1 MAIRKPATK
10 RITPVDPS
18 APAPSALAPSGPVPA
33 APRRRTGSVRRAKTV
48 ATPVPS
54 GTAPDASAALSEEHV
69 RVRAY
74 YLHLE
79 RRGRPADPVA
89 DWLRARQ
96 ELMSGAEA

>member
-1 MAIRKPATK
+1 MATRKSATK

-18 APAPSALAPSGPVPA
+18 APAPA
-33 APRRRTGSVRRAKTV
+33 APRRRSGAVRRPKVV
-48 ATPVPS
+48 ATPEPAAAAAS
-54 GTAPDASAALSEEHV
+54 GAIGQPSEEHV

-96 ELMSGAEA
+96 ELIGGAEAQGSEA

>member
-1 MAIRKPATK
+1 MATRKPATK
-10 RITPVDPS
+10 R
-18 APAPSALAPSGPVPA
+18 PAPTTTTTTTETP
-33 APRRRTGSVRRAKTV
+33 APRRRIGAVRRTKTAAPPIAAAPEV
-48 ATPVPS
+48 ELAGSAAETPV
-54 GTAPDASAALSEEHV
+54 EEHI

-96 ELMSGAEA
+96 EVLGGADA

>member
-1 MAIRKPATK
+1 MATRKPATK
-10 RITPVDPS
+10 RPTTTTTTDTP
-18 APAPSALAPSGPVPA
+18 
-33 APRRRTGSVRRAKTV
+33 APRRRTGAVRRTKAAAPALAAAPEVELAGRATE
-48 ATPVPS
+48 TPV
-54 GTAPDASAALSEEHV
+54 EEHI

-96 ELMSGAEA
+96 EVLGGADA